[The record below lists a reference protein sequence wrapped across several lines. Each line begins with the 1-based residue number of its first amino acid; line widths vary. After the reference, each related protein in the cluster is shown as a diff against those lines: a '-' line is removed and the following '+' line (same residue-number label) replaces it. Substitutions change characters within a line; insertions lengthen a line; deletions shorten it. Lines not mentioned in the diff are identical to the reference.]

1 VIGRAVWSA
10 AFGARLRTLLFALVV
25 GLWPAMSVHADELA
39 DLEAARAFYDAQRYA
54 DATERLERLLA
65 GDAPERLNRA
75 IALEARKYLAAA
87 YLFTE
92 RGADAERQFALLL
105 AIDAEYQLDPTL
117 FPAEIR
123 AVFASVRARLVREE
137 RERADRVERAETER
151 RAAEAARLLAESAR
165 LAALR
170 DLATQ
175 ETVVETHTRWIAA
188 IPFGIGQFQNG
199 HAALGTVLAV
209 SEGLLAGA
217 SITLKILHDT
227 LPTPSTFALLAPADQ
242 AAASNLEL
250 GYRTANL
257 VTMGVLVALMI
268 VGVVDAQLRFVPS
281 ISRTRPRTLPP
292 ELRSEASAVSLEPF
306 AGGLRLRF

>member
-1 VIGRAVWSA
+1 VNARAARPVG
-10 AFGARLRTLLFALVV
+10 FGARLRTVLFALVV
-25 GLWPAMSVHADELA
+25 GVWPAMPVQADDLT
-39 DLEAARAFYDAQRYA
+39 DLEAARALYDAQRYA
-54 DATERLERLLA
+54 EASARLERLLA
-65 GDAPERLNRA
+65 GDAPQRLNRA

-92 RGADAERQFALLL
+92 RGADAERQFAQLL
-105 AIDAEYQLDPTL
+105 AIDADYQLDPGI

-123 AVFASVRARLVREE
+123 AVFAAVRARLAREE
-137 RERADRVERAETER
+137 RERTERVERAETER

-170 DLATQ
+170 ELAMQ
-175 ETVVETHTRWIAA
+175 ETVVETHSRWIAA

-199 HAALGTVLAV
+199 HDALGTVLAV
-209 SEGLLAGA
+209 SEGILAGA
-217 SITLKILHDT
+217 AITLKILHDT

-250 GYRTANL
+250 GYRAANL
-257 VTMGVLVALMI
+257 ATMGVLMVLMI
-268 VGVVDAQLRFVPS
+268 AGVADAQLRFVPS
-281 ISRTRPRTLPP
+281 ISRTRSRTLPP
-292 ELRSEASAVSLEPF
+292 ELRNAAAAMTLEPF